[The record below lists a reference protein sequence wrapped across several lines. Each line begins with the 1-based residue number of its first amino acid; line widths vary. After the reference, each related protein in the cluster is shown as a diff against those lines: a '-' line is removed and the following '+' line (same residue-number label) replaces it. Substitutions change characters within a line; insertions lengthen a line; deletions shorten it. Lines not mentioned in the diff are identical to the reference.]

1 MPETSHEWRARR
13 VVLLKSGRESRKGT
27 RREYNTIT
35 LADIFA
41 AVDQPTTF
49 EKESAQAILPS
60 SYASSD
66 ARKFAVQREKGV
78 FQILAADIDKGNV
91 PLERIEAAVGS
102 AFGSDVASAIYST
115 SSATIDN
122 NKWRVLAPLAEPV
135 PYDTWALAQRAFFD
149 ILRAHEIVPDTTL
162 ERSGQVI
169 YLPNV
174 KPENRGEDGEP
185 IHYQFS
191 LAEGSPVDLSRQP
204 LAEGIHRLAEAIAAA
219 EAKSATDRA
228 ARMLKKAL
236 RPATGLLS
244 PIERFNAENPL
255 EDLLEKY
262 GYEQKHAGS
271 CHWRSPLQTSGS
283 FATQVYLKSGG
294 ETWSS
299 LSGSDADAGLGNDA
313 ESGGCFGDAFDLF
326 VHFEQK
332 GDRNAALAA
341 IGCNASG
348 GGSSTFRFIRVGDL
362 KYKPPEFLVDGLIET
377 ETLGQIF
384 GDPGAGKSFVGV
396 DLALSVATGFP
407 FHGRAVRQGPV
418 FLIAGEGHNG
428 LTRRFAAWSLHNGVS
443 IENAS
448 LFMSNR
454 PAQFLDADS
463 AAGVTEAVRELAA
476 QHGKPALIEIDTL
489 ARNYGPGDE
498 NSTSD
503 MSAFIAAVDDLKA
516 EFPGCAI
523 ALIHHTGHAEKKRG
537 RGAMALKGALDW
549 EYLVEKADDI
559 IRLTNT
565 KMKDAE
571 PPAPLAF
578 TLETV
583 TLRDGASS
591 AALQVTEAPRPT
603 RRLSPTL
610 QLAVD
615 ALVEAAHGST
625 HGVHL
630 DQWQRVFLARH
641 TGDNEASKSRAFR
654 RARADLVAL
663 SALSA
668 TNDFYKIEWPEI
680 AAAVSGWTKDGRG

>member
-1 MPETSHEWRARR
+1 MEESSGEWRTRR
-13 VVLLKSGRESRKGT
+13 VVLLKNSRESRKGT
-27 RREYNTIT
+27 RRRYNTIT
-35 LADIFA
+35 LGEIFA
-41 AVDQPTTF
+41 AVDQPTAF
-49 EKESAQAILPS
+49 EKESAEAILPS
-60 SYASSD
+60 SYVSSD
-66 ARKFAVQREKGV
+66 AREFSVQREKGV
-78 FQILAADIDKGNV
+78 FPILAADIDKGNV
-91 PLERIEAAVGS
+91 PFERIQAAVGA
-102 AFGSDVASAIYST
+102 AFGADVASAIYST
-115 SSATIDN
+115 SSATIDD

-135 PYDTWALAQRAFFD
+135 PYDAWALAQRAFFD
-149 ILRAHEIVPDTTL
+149 ILRAHDVVPDTAL
-162 ERSGQVI
+162 QRSGQVI

-185 IHYQFS
+185 IHYKIS
-191 LAEGSPVDLSRQP
+191 LTQGLPIDLSREP
-204 LAEGIHRLAEAIAAA
+204 LAGGIQRLAEAAAAA
-219 EAKSATDRA
+219 EAKRAADRA

-236 RPATGLLS
+236 RPATGVLS
-244 PIERFNAENPL
+244 PIERFNADNPL
-255 EDLLEKY
+255 EALLENY

-271 CHWRSPLQTSGS
+271 CDWRSPLQTSGS
-283 FATQVYLKSGG
+283 FATKVYLETDG
-294 ETWSS
+294 ESWSS
-299 LSGSDADAGLGNDA
+299 LSGSDADAGVGRAA

-326 VHFEQK
+326 VHFEHA
-332 GDRNAALAA
+332 GDRAAAFAA
-341 IGCNASG
+341 IGCRASG
-348 GGSSTFRFIRVGDL
+348 KGSGSSGFRFIRVGDL
-362 KYKPPEFLVDGLIET
+362 EYKPPEFLVDGLIET

-396 DLALSVATGFP
+396 GLALSVATGFP
-407 FHGRAVRQGPV
+407 FHGRTVRQGPV

-571 PPAPLAF
+571 PPVPLAF

-591 AALQVTEAPRPT
+591 AALQVTDTPHPT
-603 RRLSPTL
+603 RRLSPTQ

-615 ALVEAAHGST
+615 AFVEAAQGST
-625 HGVHL
+625 NGVHL

-680 AAAVSGWTKDGRG
+680 AAVGSGADK

>member
-1 MPETSHEWRARR
+1 MTSKLDEWRTRC
-13 VVLLKSGRESRKGT
+13 VVLLKNSRESRKGT
-27 RREYNTIT
+27 RRRYNIIT
-35 LADIFA
+35 LGEIFA
-41 AVDQPTTF
+41 AIDQPTAF
-49 EKESAQAILPS
+49 EKEYAQAILPS

-66 ARKFAVQREKGV
+66 AREFAMQRERGS
-78 FQILAADIDKGNV
+78 FEILAADIDKGNV
-91 PLERIEAAVGS
+91 PLERIKAAVGA
-102 AFGSDVASAIYST
+102 AFGSHVASAIYST

-122 NKWRVLAPLAEPV
+122 NKWRVLAPLAVSV
-135 PYDTWALAQRAFFD
+135 PYDTWALAQRGFFD
-149 ILRAHEIVPDTTL
+149 ILRAHGIVPDTAL
-162 ERSGQVI
+162 ERSGQLI

-174 KPENRGEDGEP
+174 PPDGRGKDGEP
-185 IHYQFS
+185 NHYQIS
-191 LAEGSPVDLSRQP
+191 LAEGSPVDLSCQP
-204 LAEGIHRLAEAIAAA
+204 LAGAIQRLAEAARAA
-219 EAKSATDRA
+219 EAQRAKDRA

-236 RPATGLLS
+236 RPAMGLHS

-255 EDLLEKY
+255 EYLLEKY

-271 CHWRSPLQTSGS
+271 CDWRSPLQTSSS
-283 FATQVYLKSGG
+283 FATRVELEPDGG
-294 ETWSS
+294 RWSS
-299 LSGSDADAGLGNDA
+299 LSGSDADAKLGAPTD
-313 ESGGCFGDAFDLF
+313 SGYRFGDAFDLF
-326 VHFEQK
+326 VHFEHK
-332 GDRNAALAA
+332 GDRKAALAA
-341 IGCNASG
+341 IGCNARSSG
-348 GGSSTFRFIRVGDL
+348 SNSFRFIRVGDL
-362 KYKPPEFLVDGLIET
+362 EYKPPEFLVDGLIET

-396 DLALSVATGFP
+396 DLALSVATGAP

-428 LTRRFAAWSLHNGVS
+428 LTRRFSAWSLHNGVS

-463 AAGVTEAVRELAA
+463 AAGVTDAVRELAA

-583 TLRDGASS
+583 NLRDGASS
-591 AALQVTEAPRPT
+591 AALLVTDAPRPT

-615 ALVEAAHGST
+615 ALVEAARGST
-625 HGVHL
+625 NGVHL
-630 DQWQRVFLARH
+630 DQWQRVFLSRH

-668 TNDFYKIEWPEI
+668 TDDLYKIEWPEI
-680 AAAVSGWTKDGRG
+680 ATAVSGADK